1 MILQVHTEKELIE
14 MVATLKK
21 EVEQLRTQNKEFI
34 KRFDELQPSINQNP
48 IVQAKETVSN
58 LKAGAT
64 SNDVIE
70 LIKKHVTILY
80 INKLYGK

>member
-1 MILQVHTEKELIE
+1 MILQVHTEKELID
-14 MVATLKK
+14 MVESLKK
-21 EVEQLRTQNKEFI
+21 EVDQLRTQNKELI

-48 IVQAKETVSN
+48 SVQIKEASSN

>member
-21 EVEQLRTQNKEFI
+21 EIEQLRIQNKEFI
-34 KRFDELQPSINQNP
+34 KRFDALQPSINQNP
-48 IVQAKETVSN
+48 SVKTKETASN